1 MPRRSS
7 QFHNCTAIWGGRGA
21 RVVRAGRVPDKLS
34 RGDGLSGGWGA
45 RACLPFAIVR
55 RRRVMFCKT
64 PGVGRACRAILDSD
78 VEDLPESSQVSE
90 ARPGAPGTSG
100 DPNGGQIPYIPYNPN
115 AIPIPGGLGTA
126 PNKPTPTP
134 QQKEQQLK
142 DELGH
147 GCTVVSGLLVL
158 GDAAIVFSGQG
169 YLAPAS
175 LSLSFHAWAAC
186 GLATW

>member
-1 MPRRSS
+1 MSPIC
-7 QFHNCTAIWGGRGA
+7 QCAPTEGYFLQATCGGAGVPCVFH
-21 RVVRAGRVPDKLS
+21 P
-34 RGDGLSGGWGA
+34 
-45 RACLPFAIVR
+45 
-55 RRRVMFCKT
+55 
-64 PGVGRACRAILDSD
+64 SD
-78 VEDLPESSQVSE
+78 DLPESSQVSE
-90 ARPGAPGTSG
+90 SRPGAPGTSG